1 MSRVR
6 TIGGNWKLNLGPA
19 EAAKVATELVA
30 AVHDRGDTRV
40 TIFPT
45 AISLTAVVAAVH
57 GSGIRVGIQD
67 VHTADSGAYTGANS
81 ATLARAAGA
90 TAALVGHSE
99 RRHVFGDSDDVVHCK
114 LLQCLDAG
122 LLATLC
128 IGETLAQRDAEQ
140 TQAILAHQLKTGLGS
155 LEADRVATLTL
166 AYEPVWAIGTGR
178 TASPDMAQEA
188 HAFIRSWLRQNYPS
202 WVADDV
208 CIQYGGSMKPA
219 NAADLLSCPDIDGG
233 LVGGAALK
241 AESFSAIIH
250 A

>member
-6 TIGGNWKLNLGPA
+6 TIGGNWKLNLGP
-19 EAAKVATELVA
+19 EDAAAVATELVA
-30 AVHDRGDTRV
+30 AASGRGETRV
-40 TIFPT
+40 TLFPT
-45 AISLTAVVAAVH
+45 AISLTAVVDAVR
-57 GSGIRVGIQD
+57 GSGILVGIQD

-99 RRHVFGDSDDVVHCK
+99 RRHVFGDSNDVVHSK
-114 LLQCLDAG
+114 LVQCLDAG
-122 LLATLC
+122 LLTTLC
-128 IGETLAQRDAEQ
+128 IGETLEQRDAGE
-140 TQAILAHQLKTGLGS
+140 TESVLAEQLKAGLGD
-155 LEADRVATLTL
+155 LEADRVATVTI

-178 TASPDMAQEA
+178 TASPEMAQDA
-188 HAFIRSWLRQNYPS
+188 HAFVRSWLRDNYPD

-208 CIQYGGSMKPA
+208 CIQYGGSMKPG
-219 NAADLLSCPDIDGG
+219 NAAALLACPDIDGG

-241 AESFSAIIH
+241 AESFAAIIL

>member
-19 EAAKVATELVA
+19 EASKVATELVA
-30 AVHDRGDTRV
+30 AVVDRGDTRV
-40 TIFPT
+40 TLFPT
-45 AISLTAVVAAVH
+45 AISLTAVLEAVR
-57 GSGIRVGIQD
+57 GSGIHVGIQD

-81 ATLARAAGA
+81 ATLARSAGA

-99 RRHVFGDSDDVVHCK
+99 RRHVFGDSDATVHRK
-114 LLQCLDAG
+114 LIQCLDAG
-122 LLATLC
+122 LLTTLC
-128 IGETLAQRDAEQ
+128 IGETLEQRDSAQTEAVLAEQ
-140 TQAILAHQLKTGLGS
+140 LKSGFGELPP
-155 LEADRVATLTL
+155 DRVATVTL

-178 TASPDMAQEA
+178 TASPEMAQEA
-188 HAFIRSWLRQNYPS
+188 HAFVRAWLRQAYPD

-219 NAADLLSCPDIDGG
+219 NAAALLSCPDIDGG

-241 AESFSAIIH
+241 AESFSAIIL